1 MRKRTRLTITLPNE
15 LLKRVDTLVDGS
27 IIRNRSHAVEKIL
40 SDGLSPAVSQAVI
53 LAGGKSA
60 KRRSLLSLINGQH
73 LLQIVLGQLKTHGI
87 LECIICTDHDFIAE
101 LQKRFGD
108 GRELGCQITY
118 MPEVESLGTA
128 GALRNCAHLLNQ
140 APFLV
145 LHGDVLTSINIS
157 EFIQF
162 HLNEQKLATI
172 GVKPRLGERSFGQVF
187 LQGNSIIKFLERG
200 TDQGISIV
208 NTGLYVLDPSVI
220 GMIPKRKPVFLES
233 DVFPTLAKQGQ
244 LSAFIFQ
251 GLWYDITSPSLLEEA
266 ARRWLQ

>member
-15 LLKRVDTLVDGS
+15 LIKRVDTLVDGS
-27 IIRNRSHAVEKIL
+27 VIRNRSHAVEKIL
-40 SDGLSPAVSQAVI
+40 SEGLSPAVSQAVI

-60 KRRSLLSLINGQH
+60 KRRSLLSFINGQH
-73 LLQIVLGQLKTHGI
+73 LLQIILSQLKTHGI
-87 LECIICTDHDFIAE
+87 LECIICTEHDIIAE
-101 LQKRFGD
+101 LQQRFGD

-118 MPEVESLGTA
+118 IPELEPLGTA

-145 LHGDVLTSINIS
+145 LHGDVLTSINLT

-162 HLNEQKLATI
+162 HLNEQKKATI
-172 GVKPRLGERSFGQVF
+172 GVKPRLGERSYGQVF
-187 LQGNSIIKFLERG
+187 LQGNSIIKFLEKG
-200 TDQGISIV
+200 TDRGISIV
-208 NTGLYVLDPSVI
+208 NTGLYVLDPKVLEL
-220 GMIPKRKPVFLES
+220 IPNRKPVFLES
-233 DVFPTLAKQGQ
+233 DVFPVLAKQGQ

-251 GLWYDITSPSLLEEA
+251 GLWYDITTPSQLEEA

>member
-15 LLKRVDTLVDGS
+15 LIKRVDTLVDGS
-27 IIRNRSHAVEKIL
+27 VIRNRSHAVEKIL
-40 SDGLSPAVSQAVI
+40 SEGLSPAVSQAVI

-73 LLQIVLGQLKTHGI
+73 LLQIILGQLKTHGI
-87 LECIICTDHDFIAE
+87 LECIICTEHDIIAE
-101 LQKRFGD
+101 LQQRFGD
-108 GRELGCQITY
+108 GRVLGCQITY
-118 MPEVESLGTA
+118 ISEVEPLGTA

-145 LHGDVLTSINIS
+145 LHGDVLTSINLT

-162 HLNEQKLATI
+162 HLNEQKNATI

-187 LQGNSIIKFLERG
+187 LQGNSIIKFLEKG
-200 TDQGISIV
+200 TDRGISIV
-208 NTGLYVLDPSVI
+208 NTGLYVLDPKVLEL
-220 GMIPKRKPVFLES
+220 IPNQNPVFLES
-233 DVFPTLAKQGQ
+233 DVFPVLAKQGQ

-251 GLWYDITSPSLLEEA
+251 GLWYDITTPSLLEEA